1 MSDHETNHLNCKR
14 RFYLIQFK
22 DFGFNF
28 LQDFIAFLESN
39 RSKFSK
45 LRNLTVQL
53 EKAPPKMTAQTMIAI
68 VRNSNLDEFNCLT
81 PLPPFTAQDQV
92 KILESLKFYQ
102 LKLRCRCLGG
112 LIYKSTEAKK
122 NLLKSWHSQSN
133 LISNCTLNQI
143 FF

>member
-22 DFGFNF
+22 DFGLGSIF

-39 RSKFSK
+39 HSKFSK

-81 PLPPFTAQDQV
+81 PLPPFTTQDQV
-92 KILESLKFYQ
+92 KIIGSFKSYQ
-102 LKLRCRCLGG
+102 LKLWGRCVGG
-112 LIYKSTEAKK
+112 PTY
-122 NLLKSWHSQSN
+122 Q
-133 LISNCTLNQI
+133 
-143 FF
+143 